1 MNKVLSFLLLVIFFT
16 NSYSQKTNKY
26 PTAPKD
32 STFNIYFETKIDD
45 PYQWMENPNDPRLTD
60 WLTAQKKITDKQ
72 DRQQIHKESLLR
84 QIVSIYKNSD
94 SELKDDYVEKKNK
107 SKILFEFKYESADYD
122 KTQDLLYRPKG
133 QGNTYKY
140 LVKIKN
146 FSKNK
151 NDKVVIT
158 NQTLS
163 PKYNLTAIEMS
174 HNGSDWREVYFFDL
188 FTGKQLT
195 DTLLY
200 LRIDSKI
207 IWDDEGVYYD
217 RYNKPIEGRELLDK
231 AKGQALYYHKIGT
244 KQSDDILIYQ
254 NPDQEGTNY
263 FSYFKQDSTKLIFYH
278 FLKSRGVVYK
288 AISYATLNPSK
299 TFFLKNFLLYPNT
312 DSINFF
318 VEKII
323 ENTAYLKTTW
333 GAPNGKVIK
342 ADINQLN
349 KMEEFIPEFDCP
361 LREVNRLGKDKIA
374 CTYRNNG
381 QFKVL
386 IYNFN
391 GVLLKS
397 IDFPVGKSL
406 HNFYENDSTAEYTDF
421 CLSSFYHPNIWYQ
434 LSLSDL
440 SFKPRETIWV
450 PYDAKKLETRYVNYK
465 SKDGTEIPMYITCR
479 KDIKLDGTNPTL
491 LYGYGGYGI
500 TIEPSFDETT
510 TLWLLHGGI
519 LAIPNIR
526 GGGAEASDWAKEGR
540 RLKKQNAIDDFI
552 AAAEYLIKEQY
563 TNPEKLAIKGGS
575 HGGMLVGASITQRP
589 ELFKAAIA
597 EAGALDML
605 RSENFTA
612 GSVNTNI
619 EEFGTTT
626 NQEDFVNIKSYSP
639 YHNIK
644 EGTIYPNLLL
654 ITGDKDDRVPPFHS
668 YKFLAR
674 LQEKANPQS
683 LYHLYTVPG
692 SGHGGALT
700 DEDFTKKVIFE
711 NYFLFDQLGLKF
723 W

>member
-1 MNKVLSFLLLVIFFT
+1 MNKVLSFLLLVFFT
-16 NSYSQKTNKY
+16 TSSYSQKTNKY
-26 PTAPKD
+26 PTTPKD
-32 STFNIYFETKIDD
+32 STFNIYFDTRIDD
-45 PYQWMENPNDPRLTD
+45 PYQWMENPSDPRLID
-60 WLTAQKKITDKQ
+60 WLTAQKKITEKQ
-72 DRQQIHKESLLR
+72 DRQQTHKEILYR
-84 QIVSIYKNSD
+84 QIASIYFDTN
-94 SELKDDYVEKKNK
+94 SELKDDYIKKK
-107 SKILFEFKYESADYD
+107 DELDYQFEFSFESSDD
-122 KTQDLLYRPKG
+122 NKTKDLLYRPKG
-133 QGNTYKY
+133 KGNTYRY
-140 LVKIKN
+140 LVKTKN
-146 FSKNK
+146 FKKSKND
-151 NDKVVIT
+151 NVLIT
-158 NQTLS
+158 AYKLS
-163 PKYNLTAIEMS
+163 PKLNLAAIVMS
-174 HNGSDWREVYFFDL
+174 HNGSDWHEVYFFDL
-188 FTGKQLT
+188 LSGKQLS

-200 LRIDSKI
+200 LRNISRT
-207 IWDDEGVYYD
+207 IWDNEGVYYD
-217 RYNKPIEGRELLDK
+217 RFSKPIEGRELLDK

-263 FSYFKQDSTKLIFYH
+263 FSYFKQDSTKLIFNH
-278 FLKSRGVVYK
+278 FLKSRGVLYK
-288 AISYATLNPSK
+288 AISYATLNPNK

-312 DSINFF
+312 DSINFY
-318 VEKII
+318 VEEMV

-361 LREVNRLGKDKIA
+361 LRDVNRLGKDKIA

-381 QFKVL
+381 QFKAL

-421 CLSSFYHPNIWYQ
+421 CLSSFFHPNIWYQ
-434 LSLSDL
+434 LSLNDL
-440 SFKPRETIWV
+440 SFKPSQTVWV
-450 PYDAKKLETRYVNYK
+450 PYDVKKLETRYINYK

-500 TIEPSFDETT
+500 TVEPSFDEST

-526 GGGAEASDWAKEGR
+526 GGGAEARDWAKEGR

-552 AAAEYLIKEQY
+552 AAAEYLIREQY

-575 HGGMLVGASITQRP
+575 HGGMLIGASINQKP

-597 EAGALDML
+597 EAGVLDVL
-605 RSENFTA
+605 HFGNFTV

-626 NQEDFVNIKSYSP
+626 NQEDFINIKAYSP
-639 YHNIK
+639 YHNVK
-644 EGTIYPNLLL
+644 EGVTYPNLLL

-683 LYHLYTVPG
+683 LYQLYTVPG

-700 DEDFTKKVIFE
+700 TEDFTKKLIYE
-711 NYFLFDQLGLKF
+711 YYFLFEQLGLKF